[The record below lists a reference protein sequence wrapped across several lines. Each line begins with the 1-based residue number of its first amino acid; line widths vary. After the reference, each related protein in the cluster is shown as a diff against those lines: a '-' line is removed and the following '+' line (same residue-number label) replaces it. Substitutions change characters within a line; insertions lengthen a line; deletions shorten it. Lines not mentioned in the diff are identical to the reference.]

1 MDLNLTS
8 KTVFIAASSRGL
20 GKASALELAKEGAN
34 VMLSGRNEEELKLA
48 KEELQQVAAGQVEYV
63 LCDIT
68 KPEQLKAAVLRTVDL
83 FGTIDI
89 LINNAGGPP
98 AGTFEKFTDE
108 DWTQAFELTLLSY
121 VRLIREVLPYM
132 KNSRAGRIINLTS
145 SSVKQPIPGLLISNT
160 FRLGVMGMAKTL
172 SIELAPYNI
181 LVHTVAPGRIAT
193 DRVRT
198 LDEIKANQT
207 GVPIEQVEADS
218 RKTIPLGRYGKPE
231 EFGKVVAFLASEA
244 SSYMTGSTV
253 LVDGGMIKS
262 M

>member
-1 MDLNLTS
+1 MDLHLKG
-8 KTVFIAASSRGL
+8 KTAFVAASSRGL
-20 GKASALELAKEGAN
+20 GKASAMELAKEGAN

-48 KEELQQVAAGQVEYV
+48 KIEVEQAATGRVEYV

-68 KPEQLKAAVLRTVDL
+68 KPEQLAAAVQETVDL

-89 LINNAGGPP
+89 LVNNSGGPP
-98 AGTFEKFTDE
+98 AGTFEKFSDE
-108 DWTQAFELTLLSY
+108 DWTKAFELTLLSY
-121 VRLIREVLPYM
+121 IRLIREVLPYM
-132 KNSRAGRIINLTS
+132 KQGSGGKIINLTS
-145 SSVKQPIPGLLISNT
+145 SSIKQPIPGLMISNT

-172 SIELAPYNI
+172 SMELAPYNI

-198 LDEIKANQT
+198 LDELKANQA
-207 GVPIEQVEADS
+207 GIPVEEVEADS
-218 RKTIPLGRYGKPE
+218 RKAIPLGRYGKPE

-244 SSYMTGSTV
+244 ASYMTGSTV

-262 M
+262 L

>member
-1 MDLNLTS
+1 MDLNL
-8 KTVFIAASSRGL
+8 KGKAVFIAASSRGL

-48 KEELQQVAAGQVEYV
+48 KAELQQVATGEVEYV
-63 LCDIT
+63 VCDIT
-68 KPEQLKAAVLRTVDL
+68 KPEQLEAAVHQTAVL
-83 FGTIDI
+83 FGNIDI

-98 AGTFEKFTDE
+98 AGTFDKFTDE
-108 DWTQAFELTLLSY
+108 DWTKAFELTLLSY
-121 VRLIREVLPYM
+121 IRLIREVLPYM
-132 KNSRAGRIINLTS
+132 KKSNSGRIINLTS

-172 SIELAPYNI
+172 SMELAPFNI

-193 DRVRT
+193 DRVRA
-198 LDEIKANQT
+198 LDEIKADQM

-218 RKTIPLGRYGKPE
+218 KKAIPLGRYGKPE

-244 SSYMTGSTV
+244 ASYMTGSTV

>member
-1 MDLNLTS
+1 MDLNL
-8 KTVFIAASSRGL
+8 KGKAVFIAASSRGL

-34 VMLSGRNEEELKLA
+34 VMLSGRNEEELKVA
-48 KEELQQVAAGQVEYV
+48 KAELQQVATGKVEYV
-63 LCDIT
+63 VCDIT
-68 KPEQLKAAVLRTVDL
+68 KPEQLKAAVHQTAVL

-98 AGTFEKFTDE
+98 AGTFDKFTDE
-108 DWTQAFELTLLSY
+108 DWTKAFELTLLSY
-121 VRLIREVLPYM
+121 IRLIREVLPYM
-132 KNSRAGRIINLTS
+132 KKSNSGRIINLTS

-172 SIELAPYNI
+172 SMELAAFNI

-193 DRVRT
+193 DRVRA
-198 LDEIKANQT
+198 LDEIKADQM

-218 RKTIPLGRYGKPE
+218 KKAIPLGRYGRPE
-231 EFGKVVAFLASEA
+231 EFGKVVAFLSSEA
-244 SSYMTGSTV
+244 ASYMTGSTV